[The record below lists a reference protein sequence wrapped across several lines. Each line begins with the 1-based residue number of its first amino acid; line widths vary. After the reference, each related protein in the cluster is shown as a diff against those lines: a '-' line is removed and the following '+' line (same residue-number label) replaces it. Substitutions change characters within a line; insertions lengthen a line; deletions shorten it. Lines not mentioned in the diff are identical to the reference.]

1 MPSSVESVTFMPN
14 PQNAFGAR
22 FIRPDT
28 EGGFSVG
35 FRSAENLLAKA
46 QRALVAGDGE
56 KAARY
61 IDKAAAIAWDD
72 HEGHV
77 PAIAVAEFALYM
89 TISDAMEA
97 CEVDDGGWI
106 DGPAAVIES
115 DSPGRRDVATA
126 LRDLAS
132 EGLFSRR
139 EQQRVDRLLAAC
151 PPFALNRNEGDLDH
165 AARVERITTLVR
177 ASVDVEAAG

>member
-1 MPSSVESVTFMPN
+1 MTFRPN
-14 PQNAFGAR
+14 PHNAFGAR
-22 FIRPDT
+22 FIRPGAED
-28 EGGFSVG
+28 GFSAG
-35 FRSAENLLAKA
+35 FRSAENLLGKA
-46 QRALVAGDGE
+46 RRALVSGDGE

-72 HEGHV
+72 HERHV

-97 CEVDDGGWI
+97 CAVGDGGWI

-132 EGLFSRR
+132 EGLSSRG
-139 EQQRVDRLLAAC
+139 EKQRVDRLLAAC

-165 AARVERITTLVR
+165 ASRVERITTLVR
-177 ASVDVEAAG
+177 ASVDVAAAG